1 MYDFKIT
8 PFKITKEDLEYIYI
22 YIYIYNSHAIYT
34 NMDWVMT

>member
-22 YIYIYNSHAIYT
+22 YIYIT
-34 NMDWVMT
+34 VMLSILIWTG

>member
-22 YIYIYNSHAIYT
+22 YMYNSHAIYT